1 VIVLAHIVYFIS
13 AKIVL
18 QLLKTDSGLGI
29 ALVCSTLCHASGVA
43 LQQLA
48 LEKSLDKGAVWD
60 FYMTLHCGQ
69 EITAFGKF
77 PMDQ

>member
-18 QLLKTDSGLGI
+18 QLLKTNSGLGI
-29 ALVCSTLCHASGVA
+29 ALCRASGVA
-43 LQQLA
+43 LLQQLA
-48 LEKSLDKGAVWD
+48 LEKCLERGAVWD

-77 PMDQ
+77 PTNQ